1 LESVCAWKRTEGSNP
16 SLSAIFFSGPQVGHG
31 ETGFRDGDGAGSPD
45 GLDRNFMIN
54 GVPRILIV
62 RLSAI
67 GDVVRV
73 LPALHALRNRY
84 PNAQIDWAV
93 ERKSHEILSGHP
105 AIDQLLIFERG
116 EGLGENMKAFL
127 AFCKMIRAQKYDW
140 VIDFHGIA
148 KSGFLT
154 RFSGA
159 RLRYGFARPR
169 AQEFSFLAT
178 NRKVALYT
186 RYMNRIEENLEL
198 CKEVEAKVH
207 SLDVLI
213 DIPEDVEDTI
223 EAYFHKTFHGAK
235 KVVAVHAPVDRPEK
249 QWPVEYFAQLADM
262 IMGDGRYEVLLTWGP
277 GQRDTVDAVVK
288 LARCKPHVAPETPDL
303 KHYAALVAQC
313 DLYFGGDT
321 GPMHIASA
329 MDTPVVA
336 VFGGTHPAQHA
347 PLRKPSQ
354 VLYAGPEIPE
364 RSIDKENAE
373 ALLRQIT
380 PEMAYDACVQEL
392 HG

>member
-1 LESVCAWKRTEGSNP
+1 
-16 SLSAIFFSGPQVGHG
+16 
-31 ETGFRDGDGAGSPD
+31 
-45 GLDRNFMIN
+45 MIN

-93 ERKSHEILSGHP
+93 EQKSYDIVAGHP
-105 AIDQLLIFERG
+105 ALDQIHVFERG
-116 EGLGENMKAFL
+116 DGILNNLGAFL
-127 AFCKMIRAQKYDW
+127 AFCSLIRSSKYDW

-148 KSGFLT
+148 KTGLISRL
-154 RFSGA
+154 SGA
-159 RLRYGFARPR
+159 KLRYGFARPR
-169 AQEFSFLAT
+169 AQEFSYLAT
-178 NRKVALYT
+178 NRKVPLISK
-186 RYMNRIEENLEL
+186 YMNRIEENLEL
-198 CKEVEAKVH
+198 CKVLEAKVH

-223 EAYFHKTFHGAK
+223 EEYFHKTFHGAK
-235 KVVAVHAPVDRPEK
+235 MVVAVHAPVDRPEK
-249 QWPVEYFAQLADM
+249 QWPIEYFAALTDM
-262 IMGDGRYEVLLTWGP
+262 IMSDGRYEVLLTWGP
-277 GQRDTVDAVVK
+277 GQRETVDAVMK
-288 LARCKPHVAPETPDL
+288 LIHGKPHIAPETPDL
-303 KHYAALVAQC
+303 KHYAALVARC

-354 VLYAGPEIPE
+354 VLYAGPDIPT
-364 RSIDKENAE
+364 RSIDKVNAE
-373 ALLRQIT
+373 ALFREIT
-380 PEMAYDACVQEL
+380 PEIAYDVCVQEL